1 MEISYDIIIKYLSKN
16 NNEKINFSNKKHII
30 TYCDKFPDKF
40 SNLLQSKFYKYGVTI
55 LNKNNVNIS
64 FYTSLLTLLNNKF
77 LTFTFDEE
85 LEYLKKFKNNIKE
98 NIDSHVFSNY
108 FENWLASNKIDKKDI
123 IDNIT
128 YCIQLLSEILN
139 INILIFDFK
148 NKNIKITY
156 SDESCNPWK
165 PTIILSKYDELWEP
179 IMFDSKRTFSYN
191 DINIKKLLNDGEIE
205 YYESDTI
212 NKKYILNENIKT
224 LIDDIQIKFTQSA
237 ELFDS
242 TETFIKIETKDNDEI
257 NTLNKKNKNELI
269 DICKLKNIKVT
280 TKMLKKEIIELIL
293 NN

>member
-40 SNLLQSKFYKYGVTI
+40 SNLLQNKFYKYGVTI
-55 LNKNNVNIS
+55 YNKNNVNIS

-77 LTFTFDEE
+77 LTFTLDEE
-85 LEYLKKFKNNIKE
+85 IEYLKNFKINIKE
-98 NIDSHVFSNY
+98 NIDSHIFSNY
-108 FENWLASNKIDKKDI
+108 LETWLETNKICKKDI
-123 IDNIT
+123 LDNIS

-148 NKNIKITY
+148 NNNIKISY
-156 SDESCNPWK
+156 PDELCNPWK
-165 PTIILSKYDELWEP
+165 PIIILSNYEELWEP

-191 DINIKKLLNDGEIE
+191 EINIKKILNDSEIQ
-205 YYESDTI
+205 YYEGELI
-212 NKKYILNENIKT
+212 NKKYILNENIKL
-224 LIDDIQIKFTQSA
+224 LIDDIQLKLFQQP
-237 ELFDS
+237 FDS
-242 TETFIKIETKDNDEI
+242 SETFIKIEIKNNDEI
-257 NTLNKKNKNELI
+257 NNLNKKNKNELF
-269 DICKLKNIKVT
+269 DMCKLKNIKVT

>member
-16 NNEKINFSNKKHII
+16 NNEKINFSNKKHIL

-55 LNKNNVNIS
+55 FNKNNVNIS

-77 LTFTFDEE
+77 LTFTLDEE
-85 LEYLKKFKNNIKE
+85 IEYLKNFKIKIKE

-108 FENWLASNKIDKKDI
+108 FEDWLASNKISKKDI

-148 NKNIKITY
+148 NKNVRITY
-156 SDESCNPWK
+156 PDELCNPWK
-165 PTIILSKYDELWEP
+165 PIIILSNYEELWEP

-191 DINIKKLLNDGEIE
+191 DINIKKILNEGEIE
-205 YYESDTI
+205 YYESNII

-224 LIDDIQIKFTQSA
+224 FIDDIQIKLNQP
-237 ELFDS
+237 LDS
-242 TETFIKIETKDNDEI
+242 SETFIKIENNNEEI
-257 NTLNKKNKNELI
+257 NNLNKKNKNELI
-269 DICKLKNIKVT
+269 DMCKLKNIKVT